1 MQHGVTHCV
10 ILSSSVSVGD
20 DDGSLGLGTGAV
32 FDDGQHS
39 GDTRTGAGQ
48 QQRRVCWRQY
58 EVTGRGTDIELISDL
73 DLIMKVAGNAAVR
86 GAVHSSYPPYSD
98 LQPRPYRCGRHRVL
112 PGLPVTVGQVHKH

>member
-20 DDGSLGLGTGAV
+20 DDGSLGLGTGDV

-39 GDTRTGAGQ
+39 GDTRTSAGQ
-48 QQRRVCWRQY
+48 QQRRDCWRQY

-73 DLIMKVAGNAAVR
+73 DLMKEIAGNEAVR
-86 GAVHSSYPPYSD
+86 CAVHSADTPHSE
-98 LQPRPYRCGRHRVL
+98 L
-112 PGLPVTVGQVHKH
+112 PL